1 VNAVAHKR
9 GTESSVLSKLSRDE
23 HQAASCILANM
34 LGKKQQQQQC
44 TCELSVSIFRI
55 KSTSVYLVQWI

>member
-23 HQAASCILANM
+23 HQAASCILTCW
-34 LGKKQQQQQC
+34 KKQQQQQC
-44 TCELSVSIFRI
+44 TYELSVSIFSI

>member
-34 LGKKQQQQQC
+34 LGKKQQQQC
-44 TCELSVSIFRI
+44 TCELSVSIFRL